1 MQVSEHP
8 YLRLNCR
15 KSTAWAWGGVKLV
28 VDLRR
33 MCVVSDSNARKSQIA
48 GKSDVSDIP
57 GVRVGLAVGPGMKL
71 EDRLRAVIRAKGY
84 AYTTEET

>member
-1 MQVSEHP
+1 
-8 YLRLNCR
+8 
-15 KSTAWAWGGVKLV
+15 
-28 VDLRR
+28 
-33 MCVVSDSNARKSQIA
+33 MCVVSDRNARKSLIA
-48 GKSDVSDIP
+48 GKSDVLHIA

>member
-1 MQVSEHP
+1 MQE
-8 YLRLNCR
+8 
-15 KSTAWAWGGVKLV
+15 
-28 VDLRR
+28 
-33 MCVVSDSNARKSQIA
+33 KSQIA
-48 GKSDVSDIP
+48 GKSDVLDIP